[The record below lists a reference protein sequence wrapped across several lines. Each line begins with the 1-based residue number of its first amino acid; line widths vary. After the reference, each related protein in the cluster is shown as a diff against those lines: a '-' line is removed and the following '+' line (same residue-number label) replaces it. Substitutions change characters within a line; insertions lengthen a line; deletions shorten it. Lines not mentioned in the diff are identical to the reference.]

1 MCVLKTKMTYYLSIG
16 VFAAFLGIVQMGYN
30 FRTINVPHR
39 NVKKFLNE
47 TFKERFGIIL
57 TQDSISIYYSIAM
70 SVFPIGLMIGG
81 LCSSWIAEK
90 FGRKLGMLIP
100 QVLSILGATFMGCC
114 KYVSSYELLII
125 GRLFVGISSAI
136 LNVIG
141 VLYMVEIVPIHIR
154 GMTGSIGQLAM
165 TLGIFLS
172 NVLGLENVLGGEHC
186 WPLLLGLTVIP
197 SIIQSM
203 ILPFLPETPRYLILS
218 KRKIE
223 QAEDSLKKLRD
234 SNNVRSEISRIQLE
248 EQSNQMNKKYS
259 IRYLLV
265 SRELRLILVVCVC
278 MSLSEQAC
286 GIAAVL
292 SYSTVIFESAGIDDK
307 ASQYATVCMSAIL
320 VVMSFLIIPLMER
333 LGRRSLHLTGMGG
346 LIICNIMITVSLAYM
361 SNEYVSYFLIGFVVV
376 FLIFF
381 GLGPASIPRLA
392 PAEIFTQGPRSA
404 ALSLCFFVV
413 MCTNFIVSITFPLLH
428 NRLKEFSFL
437 PFAIISSILFLIIF
451 WYFPETKNRAS
462 NELSLL
468 FQAPNAWKTRIG
480 HKKMTIEHIIEE
492 EKDNAEN
499 KRLTSDSHK
508 SMA

>member
-1 MCVLKTKMTYYLSIG
+1 MCVLKTKMSYYLPIG
-16 VFAAFLGIVQMGYN
+16 VFAASLGIVQMGYN

-39 NVKKFLNE
+39 NIKKFLKE
-47 TFKERFGIIL
+47 TFKQRFGMIL
-57 TQDSISIYYSIAM
+57 TQDSMSIYYSIAM

-81 LCSSWIAEK
+81 LCASWIAEK

-136 LNVIG
+136 LNVTG
-141 VLYMVEIVPIHIR
+141 VLYMVEILPIHNR
-154 GMTGSIGQLAM
+154 GMTGGIGQLAM

-172 NVLGLENVLGGEHC
+172 NVLGLENVLGEEQS
-186 WPLLLGLTVIP
+186 WPLLLALTAIP

-234 SNNVRSEISRIQLE
+234 SSDVRSEISRIQLE
-248 EQSNQMNKKYS
+248 EQSNEMNKKYS
-259 IRYLLV
+259 IRHLLV
-265 SRELRLILVVCVC
+265 SSEFRLLLAVCVC

-307 ASQYATVCMSAIL
+307 ASQYATVCISAIL

-333 LGRRSLHLTGMGG
+333 LGRRSLHLTGLGG
-346 LIICNIMITVSLAYM
+346 VTICNIMITVILAYT
-361 SNEYVSYFLIGFVVV
+361 SNEYVSYFLIGIIVL

-381 GLGPASIPRLA
+381 SLGPASIPRLA
-392 PAEIFTQGPRSA
+392 PAELFTQGPRSA
-404 ALSLCFFVV
+404 ALSLCFFVS
-413 MCTNFIVSITFPLLH
+413 MFTNFIVSITFPPLH
-428 NRLKEFSFL
+428 NHLQQFSFL
-437 PFAIISSILFLIIF
+437 PFAIISSVLFLILF
-451 WYFPETKNRAS
+451 WYFPETKNRTS

-468 FQAPNAWKTRIG
+468 FQAPSAWKTKIG
-480 HKKMTIEHIIEE
+480 HKKITIEQRIKE
-492 EKDNAEN
+492 DNANAEN
-499 KRLTSDSHK
+499 MRLTTDSDSP
-508 SMA
+508 MA